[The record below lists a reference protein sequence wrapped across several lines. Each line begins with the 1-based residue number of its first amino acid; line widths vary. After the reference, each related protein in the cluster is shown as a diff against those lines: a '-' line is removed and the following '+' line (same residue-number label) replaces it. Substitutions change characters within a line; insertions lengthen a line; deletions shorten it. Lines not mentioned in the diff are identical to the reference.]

1 MLKTQY
7 TAFSVYSDPNLKPHR
22 QKKHNQIDTEKHLWK
37 ELFHILMSSR
47 LSLHSYMFNSVI
59 KNSTASRHGKF

>member
-7 TAFSVYSDPNLKPHR
+7 MAFSVYSDPNLKPHK
-22 QKKHNQIDTEKHLWK
+22 QKEHSQIDTQKNLWK
-37 ELFHILMSSR
+37 ELFHIFLSSR
-47 LSLHSYMFNSVI
+47 LSLHSYLFNSVI